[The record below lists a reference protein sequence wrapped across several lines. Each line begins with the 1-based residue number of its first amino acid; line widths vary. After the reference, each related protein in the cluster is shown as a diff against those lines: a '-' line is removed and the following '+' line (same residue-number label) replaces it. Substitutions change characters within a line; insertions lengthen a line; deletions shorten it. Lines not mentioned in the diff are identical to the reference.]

1 MVNWLSPVVVLL
13 AATPFTSGAALP
25 LPLGPGG
32 AAAAT
37 NTRRDVNTVL
47 GNLQTIAT
55 EANALTSTI
64 TAWDGSLLGALGIA
78 SAATTL
84 KVCTLPTQSNL
95 ESIYP

>member
-1 MVNWLSPVVVLL
+1 MVNWLSPVVILL
-13 AATPFTSGAALP
+13 AAAPFTSGAALP

-32 AAAAT
+32 AAAA

-55 EANALTSTI
+55 EAKALTSTI

-78 SAATTL
+78 TAATTL